1 MINGGME
8 MKNLYITRKLP
19 EQFVDQLRPYYNISE
34 WTQEVTVPPTS
45 FTLAQIED
53 ADAIWS
59 NVADTISKEIIDA
72 APNLKMVSNLAVG
85 YNNIDAAYLKEKGI
99 ILTNTPNV
107 LNNATADLAFAL
119 LMATARRLPQNIEA
133 IRRNEWG
140 SWSVGF
146 GLGMDIAEKTLGIIG
161 MGKIGQ
167 TLAKRATGFDMNILY
182 HNRSRN
188 VEAEQLYGATY
199 CDLSTLLQQADYVV
213 IFTPLTEETRNLI
226 TLNELK
232 QMKRSAILINA
243 ARGGIVNEADLYTA
257 LKEKI
262 IWAAGSDV
270 FETEPITANHPLLTL
285 DNFVGLP
292 HIGSATIETR
302 QAMMQCNVDS
312 LIAGA
317 KGEPIPYIVR

>member
-1 MINGGME
+1 
-8 MKNLYITRKLP
+8 MKKLFITRKLP
-19 EQFVDQLRPYYNISE
+19 GQFVDQLRPYYNISE
-34 WTQEVTVPPTS
+34 WIQEDTVAPKAY
-45 FTLAQIED
+45 TLAHIAD

-59 NVADTISKEIIDA
+59 NVADVISKELIDA

-85 YNNIDAAYLKEKGI
+85 YNNVDAKYLKEKGI

-133 IRRNEWG
+133 IRRDEWG

-167 TLAKRATGFDMNILY
+167 TLARRATGFDMNILY

-188 VEAEQLYGATY
+188 MEAEELYGATY
-199 CDLSTLLQQADYVV
+199 CDLYTLLQQSDYVV

-232 QMKRSAILINA
+232 QMKRTGILINA

-257 LKEKI
+257 LKENI

-270 FETEPITANHPLLTL
+270 FETEPISSNHPLLTL
-285 DNFVGLP
+285 HNFVGLP

-312 LIAGA
+312 LIAAA
-317 KGEPIPYIVR
+317 KGETIPYRVV

>member
-1 MINGGME
+1 

-19 EQFVDQLRPYYNISE
+19 EQIVNQLRPYYNISE
-34 WTQEVTVPPTS
+34 WTQKDTVAPTA
-45 FTLAQIED
+45 FTLDHIAKV
-53 ADAIWS
+53 DAIWS
-59 NVADTISKEIIDA
+59 NVADVLSKELIDA
-72 APNLKMVSNLAVG
+72 APNLKMISNLAVG
-85 YNNIDAAYLKEKGI
+85 YNNVDAPYLKEKGI

-188 VEAEQLYGATY
+188 MEAEELYGATY
-199 CDLSTLLQQADYVV
+199 CDLYTLLQQSDYVV

-232 QMKRSAILINA
+232 QMKQTGILINA

-257 LKEKI
+257 LKENI

-270 FETEPITANHPLLTL
+270 FETEPISSNHPLLTL
-285 DNFVGLP
+285 HNFVGLP

-312 LIAGA
+312 LIAAA
-317 KGEPIPYIVR
+317 KGETIPYRVM

>member
-1 MINGGME
+1 
-8 MKNLYITRKLP
+8 MKNLFITRKLTG
-19 EQFVDQLRPYYNISE
+19 QFVDQLRPYYNISE
-34 WTQEVTVPPTS
+34 WTKEDTIAPTA
-45 FTLAQIED
+45 FTLEHIAE

-59 NVADTISKEIIDA
+59 NVADIISKELIDA
-72 APNLKMVSNLAVG
+72 APNLKIVSNLAVG
-85 YNNIDAAYLKEKGI
+85 YNNVDATYLKEKGI

-133 IRRNEWG
+133 IRRDEWG

-167 TLAKRATGFDMNILY
+167 TLARRAIGFDMNILY

-188 VEAEQLYGATY
+188 MEAEQLYGATY
-199 CDLSTLLQQADYVV
+199 CDLNTLIQQSDYVV

-232 QMKRSAILINA
+232 QMKKTAILINA
-243 ARGGIVNEADLYTA
+243 ARGGIVNEADLFTA
-257 LKEKI
+257 LKENI

-270 FETEPITANHPLLTL
+270 FETEPISSNHPLLSL
-285 DNFVGLP
+285 HNFVGLP

-312 LIAGA
+312 LIAAA
-317 KGEPIPYIVR
+317 KGETIPYRVV

>member
-1 MINGGME
+1 
-8 MKNLYITRKLP
+8 MKNLFITRKLP
-19 EQFVDQLRPYYNISE
+19 GQFVDQLRPYYNISE
-34 WTQEVTVPPTS
+34 WTKEDTIAPTA
-45 FTLAQIED
+45 FTLEHIAE

-59 NVADTISKEIIDA
+59 NVADVISKELIDA
-72 APNLKMVSNLAVG
+72 APNLKIVSNLAVG
-85 YNNIDAAYLKEKGI
+85 YNNVDAAYLKEKGI

-119 LMATARRLPQNIEA
+119 LMATARRLPQNMEA
-133 IRRNEWG
+133 IRRDEWG

-146 GLGMDIAEKTLGIIG
+146 GLGMDIAKKTLGIIG

-188 VEAEQLYGATY
+188 MEAEQLYGATY
-199 CDLSTLLQQADYVV
+199 CDLNTLLQQSDYVV
-213 IFTPLTEETRNLI
+213 IFTPLTEETCNLI

-232 QMKRSAILINA
+232 QMKQTAILINA

-257 LKEKI
+257 LKENI

-270 FETEPITANHPLLTL
+270 FETEPISSNHPLLSL
-285 DNFVGLP
+285 HNFVGLP

-312 LIAGA
+312 LIAAA
-317 KGEPIPYIVR
+317 KGETIPYRVV

>member
-1 MINGGME
+1 MKWGIGMQ
-8 MKNLYITRKLP
+8 NLYITRKLP
-19 EQFVDQLRPYYNISE
+19 EQLVEQLRPYYNITE
-34 WTQEVTVPPTS
+34 WESTDTVAPTS
-45 FTLAQIED
+45 FTLANI
-53 ADAIWS
+53 ANAHAIWS
-59 NVADTISKEIIDA
+59 NVADAIRKEIVDA
-72 APNLKMVSNLAVG
+72 APNLKMISNLAVG
-85 YNNIDAAYLKEKGI
+85 YNNIDIAYLKEKGI

-140 SWSVGF
+140 SWSIDF
-146 GLGMDIAEKTLGIIG
+146 GLGMDIAGKTLGIIG

-167 TLAKRATGFDMNILY
+167 TLAKRATGFDMLLLY
-182 HNRSRN
+182 YNRSRN
-188 VEAEQLYGATY
+188 VKAEQLYGATY
-199 CDLSTLLQQADYVV
+199 CDLQTLLQKSDYVV

-232 QMKRSAILINA
+232 QMKETAILINA

-270 FETEPITANHPLLTL
+270 FETEPISSNHPLLSL
-285 DNFVGLP
+285 SNFVGLP
-292 HIGSATIETR
+292 HIGSATVETR

-312 LIAGA
+312 LIAAA

>member
-1 MINGGME
+1 MN
-8 MKNLYITRKLP
+8 NLYITRKLP
-19 EQFVDQLRPYYNISE
+19 RQFVDQLRPYYNILE
-34 WTQEVTVPPTS
+34 WTQEDTVAPTA
-45 FTLAQIED
+45 FTLEHIVE

-59 NVADTISKEIIDA
+59 NVADVISKELIDA

-85 YNNIDAAYLKEKGI
+85 YNNVDAAYLKERGI

-133 IRRNEWG
+133 IRRDEWG

-188 VEAEQLYGATY
+188 MDAEELYGATY
-199 CDLSTLLQQADYVV
+199 CDLYTLLQQSDYVV

-232 QMKRSAILINA
+232 QMKRTAILINA
-243 ARGGIVNEADLYTA
+243 ARGGIVNEEDLYTA

-270 FETEPITANHPLLTL
+270 FETEPISSTNPLLSL
-285 DNFVGLP
+285 HNFVGLP

-312 LIAGA
+312 LIAIA
-317 KGEPIPYIVR
+317 KGEQIPYRVV

>member
-1 MINGGME
+1 

-19 EQFVDQLRPYYNISE
+19 EQMVSQLRPYYNIKE
-34 WTQEVTVPPTS
+34 WEHEDTVAPTS
-45 FTLAQIED
+45 FTLAHITD
-53 ADAIWS
+53 AHAIWT
-59 NVADTISKEIIDA
+59 NVADTISKETIDA
-72 APNLKMVSNLAVG
+72 APNLKMISNLAVG

-119 LMATARRLPQNIEA
+119 LMATARRLPQNLEA
-133 IRRNEWG
+133 IKRNEWG

-146 GLGMDIAEKTLGIIG
+146 GLGMDIAEKTIGIIG

-167 TLAKRATGFDMNILY
+167 VLAKRTTGFDMNILY
-182 HNRSRN
+182 YNRSRN

-199 CDLSTLLQQADYVV
+199 CDLHTLLQQSDYVV

-232 QMKRSAILINA
+232 QMKQTAILINA

-257 LKEKI
+257 LKENI

-270 FETEPITANHPLLTL
+270 FEKEPISSTHPLLSL
-285 DNFVGLP
+285 HNFVGLP

-302 QAMMQCNVDS
+302 NAMMQCNVDS
-312 LIAGA
+312 LIAAA
-317 KGEPIPYIVR
+317 KGEAIPYIVE

>member
-1 MINGGME
+1 MGMQ
-8 MKNLYITRKLP
+8 NLYITRKLP
-19 EQFVDQLRPYYNISE
+19 EQLVGQLRPYYNITE
-34 WTQEVTVPPTS
+34 WDRVDTVAPTA
-45 FTLAQIED
+45 FTLANIAEAHAIWTNV
-53 ADAIWS
+53 ADAI
-59 NVADTISKEIIDA
+59 TKEIIDA
-72 APNLKMVSNLAVG
+72 APNLKMISNLAVG

-99 ILTNTPNV
+99 TLTNTPNV

-119 LMATARRLPQNIEA
+119 LMATARRLPQNIDA
-133 IRRNEWG
+133 IRSNEWG

-146 GLGMDIAEKTLGIIG
+146 GLGLDIAEKTLGIIG
-161 MGKIGQ
+161 MGNIGQ

-199 CDLSTLLQQADYVV
+199 CDLFTLLQQSDYVV
-213 IFTPLTEETRNLI
+213 VFTPLTVETRNLI

-232 QMKRSAILINA
+232 KMKQTAILINA

-270 FETEPITANHPLLTL
+270 FETEPISSDHPLLSL
-285 DNFVGLP
+285 HNFVGLP

-302 QAMMQCNVDS
+302 NAMMQCNVDS
-312 LIAGA
+312 LIAAA
-317 KGEPIPYIVR
+317 KGEAIPYIVL